1 MSPDSDFEDGLE
13 FDEKP
18 SRRELVRQPERVHL
32 APGPGERR
40 EAAHGVPLRL
50 AEVLR
55 GDAHAVG
62 ERPQRLGELVEE
74 VLGSALD
81 EEAARPAVHRSP
93 HPVPAERRGHRALG
107 FDPVGPHENGT
118 RLPPAIKPANGLAV
132 QNAFGFLHRSDCSP
146 RMANR

>member
-1 MSPDSDFEDGLE
+1 MRLE
-13 FDEKP
+13 LDEEP
-18 SRRELVRQPERVHL
+18 SRRELVRQPQRVHL

-62 ERPQRLGELVEE
+62 QRAQRLGELVEE
-74 VLGSALD
+74 VFGSALD
-81 EEAARPAVHRSP
+81 EQAARPAIHGRAD
-93 HPVPAERRGHRALG
+93 PVATERRGDRALG
-107 FDPVGPHENGT
+107 LDPVGPHEDGT

-132 QNAFGFLHRSDCSP
+132 QNAFGSLHHSDCSP
-146 RMANR
+146 RTANR